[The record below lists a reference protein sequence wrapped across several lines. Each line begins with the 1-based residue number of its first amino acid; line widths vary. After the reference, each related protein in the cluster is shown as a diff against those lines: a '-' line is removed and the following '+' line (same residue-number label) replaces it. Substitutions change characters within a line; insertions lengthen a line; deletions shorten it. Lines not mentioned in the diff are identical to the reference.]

1 MAAAEQAQRE
11 AEQAQREAEE
21 EREREARE
29 LAQHEHE
36 QISGNLTRRG
46 GKSFR
51 AKGKKA
57 STSSSTEPKKE
68 GKRLIGLMSTRGMG
82 SRKTLINPNVGLHV
96 DEQEGLL
103 PGLHS
108 EKTADEGRSKP
119 KGKGMLAGLI
129 STRGGPP
136 AAARGRDMEPLE
148 A

>member
-1 MAAAEQAQRE
+1 
-11 AEQAQREAEE
+11 
-21 EREREARE
+21 
-29 LAQHEHE
+29 
-36 QISGNLTRRG
+36 
-46 GKSFR
+46 
-51 AKGKKA
+51 
-57 STSSSTEPKKE
+57 
-68 GKRLIGLMSTRGMG
+68 MSTRGMG